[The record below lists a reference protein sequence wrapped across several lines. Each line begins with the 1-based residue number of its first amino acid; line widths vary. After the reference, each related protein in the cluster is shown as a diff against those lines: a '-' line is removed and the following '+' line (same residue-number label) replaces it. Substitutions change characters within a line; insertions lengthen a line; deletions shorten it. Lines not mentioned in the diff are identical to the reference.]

1 MSPETQEDSPQD
13 MQQLLDEMDPIRAL
27 RRGEIVEGVV
37 MRAESDGIFI
47 NTGYKTEGFVP
58 PTEMRTLSP
67 EELVDIN
74 EGDTIVAFV
83 LRPDS
88 PDGPILSID
97 RAKGEEGWRELQK
110 FLDDD
115 AITEGTVI
123 GFNRG
128 GCILEVSGVHGFVPT
143 SQLVTIPREQF
154 RQQEQEDDD
163 NEKSLEDAQSAFIG
177 NILKVKV
184 LEVNRAR
191 NRAIFSERSASQVE
205 RDEQRAK
212 LILEINEGDI
222 RRGTVTGISNFGAF
236 VDLGGADGLI
246 HISELSW
253 SMVSAPE
260 EIVTVG
266 QEMDVFVLGVDRENN
281 RIALS
286 LRRME
291 PEPWQTIN
299 DRYKAGD
306 VVDARI
312 TKLANFGAFARIED
326 AIEGLIHIT
335 ELTSKVIAHPQ
346 DVVSEGEDVKVKI
359 LRIEPERRRLGLSL
373 RQVEEGF
380 EQETDVVEEE

>member
-58 PTEMRTLSP
+58 PTEMRTLSQ

-115 AITEGTVI
+115 AITEGTVF